1 MEGVIEQFV
10 DDERALMRV
19 TSCRNTEHIGRLI
32 FADLNYWR
40 KMNNEKEN
48 SNSNSI
54 MRGMSGDTSEMSKDG
69 VRQKYRDSER

>member
-10 DDERALMRV
+10 DDERVLMRV

-40 KMNNEKEN
+40 KMNNGNYECHV
-48 SNSNSI
+48 
-54 MRGMSGDTSEMSKDG
+54 RTGDHQVGS
-69 VRQKYRDSER
+69 